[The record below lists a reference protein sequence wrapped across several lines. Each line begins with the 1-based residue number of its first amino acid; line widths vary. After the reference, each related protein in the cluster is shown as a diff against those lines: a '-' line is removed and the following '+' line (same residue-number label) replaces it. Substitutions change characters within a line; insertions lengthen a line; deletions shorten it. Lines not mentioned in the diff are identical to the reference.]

1 MAGRNLQAYTIF
13 IAHHQ
18 PQSDQ
23 TFRGTKET
31 LNMYHT
37 MQRHSAGTAA
47 SGRNTW
53 NPGSLEFLILGHCS
67 EKAPETAS

>member
-1 MAGRNLQAYTIF
+1 
-13 IAHHQ
+13 
-18 PQSDQ
+18 
-23 TFRGTKET
+23 
-31 LNMYHT
+31 MYHT